1 MIWGMSREY
10 EVYCELMR
18 RVGMDEMI
26 QSMGESRVGTEHTEE
41 HDAQWHQP
49 QPIGDKVLVV
59 DLDTWQ
65 LTGANHG
72 ALFFE
77 RVK

>member
-1 MIWGMSREY
+1 
-10 EVYCELMR
+10 
-18 RVGMDEMI
+18 MDEMI

-41 HDAQWHQP
+41 HDAQWQQDAQWHQP